1 MVPILQQQAVVL
13 HTGGKLQGFVPVTSS
28 PRPSSSSC
36 SAAAAATTSTTHEH
50 FQSAS
55 SCRLR
60 VLLPGDSS
68 LTTMSSSCS
77 PLTACK
83 NLRSI
88 SPHSTRR
95 RSRSMRIA
103 AAVVEA
109 PEASVAPV
117 EEKKNSVEAPTEQ
130 QKMEELY
137 EHTESR
143 GGKIKADPLKIIMF
157 QVFGNSSFSTREIR
171 VLIASRS
178 AIFFSVVFRFLL
190 CACCS
195 CSIQQVHSLIDP
207 CKDDSS
213 RFNVNS

>member
-1 MVPILQQQAVVL
+1 MVPILQQQAIVL

-28 PRPSSSSC
+28 SRPSSSSC
-36 SAAAAATTSTTHEH
+36 SAAAATTSTTHEH

-60 VLLPGDSS
+60 VLLPSDSS
-68 LTTMSSSCS
+68 LTAMSSSCS
-77 PLTACK
+77 PLTASK

-88 SPHSTRR
+88 SPHSRRR

-117 EEKKNSVEAPTEQ
+117 EEKKKSVEAPTEQ

>member
-13 HTGGKLQGFVPVTSS
+13 HTGGKLQGFVPVASS
-28 PRPSSSSC
+28 FRPSSSSC
-36 SAAAAATTSTTHEH
+36 SAAAAATTTSTTHEH

-60 VLLPGDSS
+60 VLLPIDPS
-68 LTTMSSSCS
+68 LTAMSSSCS
-77 PLTACK
+77 PLTASK

-88 SPHSTRR
+88 SPHSRRR

-109 PEASVAPV
+109 PEASVVPV
-117 EEKKNSVEAPTEQ
+117 EEKKKSVEAPTEQ

-157 QVFGNSSFSTREIR
+157 QVLENSSFSTREIR
-171 VLIASRS
+171 VLIASRP
-178 AIFFSVVFRFLL
+178 ATFFFFCFSFFAFCMLQLL
-190 CACCS
+190 HPAS
-195 CSIQQVHSLIDP
+195 P
-207 CKDDSS
+207 
-213 RFNVNS
+213 

>member
-1 MVPILQQQAVVL
+1 MLPILQQQAVVL
-13 HTGGKLQGFVPVTSS
+13 QTGSKLQGFVPVTSS
-28 PRPSSSSC
+28 SRPSSSSC
-36 SAAAAATTSTTHEH
+36 SAAATTTSTTHEH

-60 VLLPGDSS
+60 VLLPSDSS
-68 LTTMSSSCS
+68 LTAMSSYCS
-77 PLTACK
+77 PLTASK

-88 SPHSTRR
+88 SPHSRRR

-117 EEKKNSVEAPTEQ
+117 EEEKKSVEAPTEQ
-130 QKMEELY
+130 QKMDELY

-157 QVFGNSSFSTREIR
+157 QVLGNSSFSTREIR

-178 AIFFSVVFRFLL
+178 AIYFLL
-190 CACCS
+190 FFVFCF
-195 CSIQQVHSLIDP
+195 VHSAVAPSNKSII
-207 CKDDSS
+207 
-213 RFNVNS
+213 